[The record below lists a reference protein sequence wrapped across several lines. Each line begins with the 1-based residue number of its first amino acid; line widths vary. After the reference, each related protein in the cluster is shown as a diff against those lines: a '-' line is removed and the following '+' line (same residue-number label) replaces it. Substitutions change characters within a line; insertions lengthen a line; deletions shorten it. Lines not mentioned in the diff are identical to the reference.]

1 MGKIS
6 FSTDGYEFI
15 ISDYEPVGSK
25 LKGMSDNKIF
35 LNEGKYYMNHGDDL
49 LLVSQFEITKDG
61 SMVEKED
68 YQFDTNVRVAAAIVY
83 ADCVLLIHR
92 IKNGR
97 EYYVY
102 PGGHVKQREDFVTAV
117 KREIKE
123 ETNIDVQ
130 GLEVE
135 LVLETN
141 EPGFGPEKFYYVE
154 LTSQPETYTE
164 NPESQSGTSDLEWH
178 TISEAKSLENLFP
191 EDLIGIV
198 EQKLGNF

>member
-1 MGKIS
+1 MDKIS

-15 ISDYEPVGSK
+15 ISTYEPAGSK

-35 LNEGKYYMNHGDDL
+35 MNEGKYYNNHGDDL

-61 SMVEKED
+61 SVVEKEN
-68 YQFDTNVRVAAAIVY
+68 YQFDTNVRVAATIVY
-83 ADCVLLIHR
+83 ADSVLLIHR

-97 EYYVY
+97 EYFVY
-102 PGGHVKQREDFVTAV
+102 PGGHVKQQEDFVTAV

-130 GLEVE
+130 ALEVE

-154 LTSQPETYTE
+154 LTLQPETYTE
-164 NPESQSGTSDLEWH
+164 NPESEPGSSDLEWH
-178 TISEAKSLENLFP
+178 KVSEAKSLANLFP
-191 EDLIGIV
+191 EDLIAIV
-198 EQKLGNF
+198 EQKLGNS